1 MNDRSLPLSGVRVID
16 FTQVML
22 GPSCTQML
30 GDYGAEVIKVEKEKI
45 GDLSR
50 WSLGDDPDHLNNP
63 VFCSLNRNKKSLAV
77 DLKAEAGKQAILRLI
92 DRADVVVNNFRPG
105 VMDRIGFG
113 YETLR
118 QRNARLVFAE
128 GTGYG
133 NEGPYVH
140 KGGQDV
146 LAQAMS
152 GVMDRRAD
160 GSVPLSIYPTALCDY
175 SAGMHLVQGILLA
188 LMQREKTGRGQRVT
202 VSLYNSMLAMQMQEA
217 AMRMMRDK
225 ELNWAAMPLT
235 GVFETTD
242 GALTMVGAFK
252 PNPLRDI
259 CEALGLEDLS
269 QQPRLSTL
277 DQQREHRPE
286 LQETFRK
293 RFREESTAYWLERL
307 EAVDILCAP
316 VRTLAEALED
326 EQTRVNGM
334 VVEAGSTE
342 AGPVRLVGT
351 PIHMSDAPFE
361 IRIPPPRLGEHNEA
375 LLAEAGMPSGTGP
388 EPTP

>member
-113 YETLR
+113 YEALR

-361 IRIPPPRLGEHNEA
+361 IRVPPPRLGEHNEA
-375 LLAEAGMPSGTGP
+375 LLAEAGMPPGTGP
-388 EPTP
+388 EPAP

>member
-293 RFREESTAYWLERL
+293 RFREESTAHWLERL

-361 IRIPPPRLGEHNEA
+361 IRVPPPRLGEHNEA
-375 LLAEAGMPSGTGP
+375 LLAEAGMPPGTGP
-388 EPTP
+388 EPAP

>member
-1 MNDRSLPLSGVRVID
+1 MNDRPLPLSGVRVID

-361 IRIPPPRLGEHNEA
+361 IRVPPPRLGEHNEA
-375 LLAEAGMPSGTGP
+375 LLAEAGMPPGTGP

>member
-388 EPTP
+388 EPAP

>member
-361 IRIPPPRLGEHNEA
+361 IRVPPPRLGEHNEA
-375 LLAEAGMPSGTGP
+375 LLAEAGMPPGTGP

>member
-1 MNDRSLPLSGVRVID
+1 MNDRPLPLSGVRVID

-361 IRIPPPRLGEHNEA
+361 IRVPPPRLGEHNEA
-375 LLAEAGMPSGTGP
+375 LLAEAGMPPGTGP
-388 EPTP
+388 EPAP